1 MEFEE
6 RLQNA
11 IRRGQRRAE
20 AQLRGQ
26 QEAALSEEELK
37 RRHSQHQLALSDHI
51 ECCLARLPNH
61 FPGFRFETVY
71 GERGWGAACYRDDIR
86 MAGGK
91 RNNDYSR
98 LEITVRPFSSLHVV
112 DLAAKGAVRNK
123 EVFHRSYF
131 EKIEDV
137 DLDKFLELVDAWVL
151 EFAEIYAAKS

>member
-20 AQLRGQ
+20 AELRGE
-26 QEAALSEEELK
+26 QEKALSEEELK
-37 RRHSQHQLALSDHI
+37 RRHSQYQLTLSDHI
-51 ECCLARLPNH
+51 ESCLQALPGH
-61 FPGFRFETVY
+61 FPGFRYETVY

-86 MAGGK
+86 MARGR
-91 RNNDYSR
+91 RNNDYTR

-123 EVFHRSYF
+123 EVFHRNYF

-137 DLDKFLELVDAWVL
+137 DIDKFLELVDAWVL